1 MNASD
6 FGQLLVFQA
15 IAEEKSITA
24 AAKKLN
30 LAVPSVSISLKLL
43 EHKMGVPLFTRTTRT
58 IQLTDSGLQL
68 WQNTSAHLIALN
80 QAFEEVSEQHQT
92 PRGTV
97 KITLSQVHFDLIFK
111 DILLDFYAQYPHITL
126 DFSIN
131 NATVNL
137 AEQGF
142 DLGIR
147 FGNTLADGV
156 VARKIYSSIR
166 QGIYVSNSY
175 VEKYGIP
182 QSPNDLAAHRMIG
195 FYFMTAKKIEPFLLN
210 IDGVVQEVFVHNVLI
225 LNDTDKIISAI
236 HAGVGI
242 GRIFDNA
249 PDVALNGLIPVL
261 EENWLCFPETFL
273 YFMPNRYKAKR
284 VQVVI
289 DFLLQKNQAA

>member
-30 LAVPSVSISLKLL
+30 LAVPSVSKSLKLL

-156 VARKIYSSIR
+156 VARKIYPSIR

-182 QSPNDLAAHRMIG
+182 
-195 FYFMTAKKIEPFLLN
+195 
-210 IDGVVQEVFVHNVLI
+210 
-225 LNDTDKIISAI
+225 
-236 HAGVGI
+236 
-242 GRIFDNA
+242 
-249 PDVALNGLIPVL
+249 
-261 EENWLCFPETFL
+261 
-273 YFMPNRYKAKR
+273 
-284 VQVVI
+284 
-289 DFLLQKNQAA
+289 